1 MTNKTK
7 MLVQGDYPLIAS
19 PTLAQAYGVA
29 SAIFLQK
36 LHYCLQSTD
45 AQLFQQQK
53 FFYHSYEQWAETLGT
68 YSPSTIKRIVSKL
81 KKVGILVV
89 KKLSQNKWIQTNFYA
104 INYRKLSSL
113 LKSSIQ
119 SVEPETVTQENI
131 QAISAQSS
139 HNVIKQTSTVKV
151 TNAIPCRR
159 PDQSN
164 NAQGLPS
171 PLAPMASAATLEA
184 MSTEKRSLYH
194 QLLQLKVD
202 IHYDDAR
209 LDEWLENKKF
219 IVHKAA
225 YLKDQLGHLKMRWF
239 TPEQIGLNLR
249 LTQ

>member
-1 MTNKTK
+1 MTKKTK
-7 MLVQGDYPLIAS
+7 LLVQGDYPLIAS

-36 LHYCLQSTD
+36 LHYCLQSND

-113 LKSSIQ
+113 LKGSTQ
-119 SVEPETVTQENI
+119 SVEPETVNQENV
-131 QAISAQSS
+131 QAISAQPS
-139 HNVIKQTSTVKV
+139 HNVVKQPSTVKV
-151 TNAIPCRR
+151 TIGIPSKR
-159 PDQSN
+159 PAQPN
-164 NAQGLPS
+164 NTEGLPA
-171 PLAPMASAATLEA
+171 PLTPMASPLVLEA
-184 MSTEKRSLYH
+184 MSSEKRSLYH

-209 LDEWLENKKF
+209 LDEWLKNKKF

-225 YLKDQLGHLKMRWF
+225 YLKDQLGHLKMRWYS
-239 TPEQIGLNLR
+239 PEQLGLDLN
-249 LTQ
+249 